1 MADWQW
7 AKPAQEPAREIRQLM
22 RNRKPTQAGF
32 YFFAGKTVVFAVA
45 LCLSLLMFGSV
56 VEAQQTAN
64 ALIRPK
70 TVKTTLPAAGRIPTS
85 PGRPASSP
93 SSERYRIGAGDVL
106 EVRVYKLPDLSR
118 ESLRVEESGT
128 IRMPLIN
135 EDIPAACRTEGELAK
150 DIASRYLTMMRN
162 PQVDVFIKEYQS
174 RPVAVIGAVN
184 SPGRFQLQRRI
195 RLLDLLSFAG
205 GPAERAGGN
214 IQVVHS
220 SAYPSCDAAPAG
232 RTSNAGA
239 LGINVFKLRDTL
251 AGSARSNPYVRPG
264 DVITLL
270 EFEQVYVIG
279 NVIRPSGFPLKE
291 KITLSQAIAMAG
303 GTLPDSATDRVH
315 LLRQKADGTKQ
326 EFIVDLKA
334 INKQRAPDV
343 VLQPN
348 DIVEVPTASGRRFLR
363 NVLEGLVPSV
373 ARFPVRV
380 IR

>member
-1 MADWQW
+1 
-7 AKPAQEPAREIRQLM
+7 
-22 RNRKPTQAGF
+22 
-32 YFFAGKTVVFAVA
+32 
-45 LCLSLLMFGSV
+45 
-56 VEAQQTAN
+56 
-64 ALIRPK
+64 
-70 TVKTTLPAAGRIPTS
+70 
-85 PGRPASSP
+85 
-93 SSERYRIGAGDVL
+93 
-106 EVRVYKLPDLSR
+106 
-118 ESLRVEESGT
+118 
-128 IRMPLIN
+128 
-135 EDIPAACRTEGELAK
+135 IPAACRTEGELAK
-150 DIASRYLTMMRN
+150 DIATRYLPMMRN

-184 SPGRFQLQRRI
+184 TPGRFQLQRRI

-220 SAYPSCDAAPAG
+220 SAYPSCDPATAR
-232 RTSNAGA
+232 RTPGA
-239 LGINVFKLRDTL
+239 LDLDVFKLRDTL

-264 DVITLL
+264 DVITVL
-270 EFEQVYVIG
+270 EFEQIYVIG

-303 GTLPDSATDRVH
+303 GTLPDSQMDRVH

-334 INKQRAPDV
+334 INKRRAPDV

-363 NVLEGLVPSV
+363 NILEGVVPSI
-373 ARFPVRV
+373 ARSPIRV

>member
-1 MADWQW
+1 
-7 AKPAQEPAREIRQLM
+7 M
-22 RNRKPTQAGF
+22 RNQNQFKAFFDCLAGRI
-32 YFFAGKTVVFAVA
+32 TVFAIA
-45 LCLSLLMFGSV
+45 LCVSIIMFGNTV
-56 VEAQQTAN
+56 KAQQTVN
-64 ALIRPK
+64 TLVRQK
-70 TVKTTLPAAGRIPTS
+70 TVKSSAPATARTASTPNLTAS
-85 PGRPASSP
+85 PANSN
-93 SSERYRIGAGDVL
+93 RYRIGAGDVL
-106 EVRVYKLPDLSR
+106 EVRIYKLPDLSR

-135 EDIPAACRTEGELAK
+135 EDIQAACRTEGELAK
-150 DIASRYLTMMRN
+150 DIANRYLTMMRN

-184 SPGRFQLQRRI
+184 TPGRFQLQRRI
-195 RLLDLLSFAG
+195 RLMDLRSFAG

-220 SAYPSCDAAPAG
+220 SAYPSCDHAPSG
-232 RTSNAGA
+232 RTNNADA
-239 LGINVFKLRDTL
+239 LGLSVFKLRDTL
-251 AGSARSNPYVRPG
+251 AGNARSNPYVRPG
-264 DVITLL
+264 DVITVL
-270 EFEQVYVIG
+270 EFEQVYVVG

-303 GTLPDSATDRVH
+303 GTLPDSQSDRVRI
-315 LLRQKADGTKQ
+315 LRQKADGTKQ

-363 NVLEGLVPSV
+363 NVLEGVVPSV